1 MGGFDGCVSGS
12 DSISA
17 EYPRQDG
24 NALMNDRSVIH
35 EHMDNGWIILW
46 SDAVLHITIVFM

>member
-1 MGGFDGCVSGS
+1 MERSDDMGGFDGCVSGS

-24 NALMNDRSVIH
+24 NALMNDRSVTHGQWI
-35 EHMDNGWIILW
+35 DN
-46 SDAVLHITIVFM
+46 IVV